1 MLIQA
6 VYKYPYPLCLKLV
19 FFAVERQQRI
29 MHSTWPGQDGS
40 RASQPVVRI
49 SLTANPEACITI
61 LLRKSDWFLAGCCVF
76 LLQVQTRCDSIQ
88 ELEYYWD
95 SLATELMSV
104 STESLWICASGL
116 GDVS

>member
-29 MHSTWPGQDGS
+29 MHSTWPGQDGL

-61 LLRKSDWFLAGCCVF
+61 LLRKKRLVFGRLLCLLTSSSDPLRLDTGARV
-76 LLQVQTRCDSIQ
+76 LL
-88 ELEYYWD
+88 
-95 SLATELMSV
+95 
-104 STESLWICASGL
+104 GL
-116 GDVS
+116 TGSRIEVCFD